1 MRALARL
8 ATVAGLAAL
17 LVPLSAPA
25 QPPEHAGKPPQAE
38 RGGPPAGIGRPLEA
52 LPRDPAPEH
61 RHDRHRDRYER
72 DRFYFSERD
81 RRHIQDWYSR
91 NLPPGLAKQGK
102 IPPGHAKRLS
112 RGEPWPPRG
121 LEYERLPRDLV
132 RRLHPL
138 PDHLRYYRVGTD
150 VIIAD
155 MAGEV
160 VADVVYDILNR

>member
-1 MRALARL
+1 MTHLTRITFAAGPAAALAMAL
-8 ATVAGLAAL
+8 AMAL
-17 LVPLSAPA
+17 PGAPA
-25 QPPEHAGKPPQAE
+25 HAHKPEPSVAQPYHVEGTVLGMARGPE
-38 RGGPPAGIGRPLEA
+38 
-52 LPRDPAPEH
+52 
-61 RHDRHRDRYER
+61 RHDEVEKHRSAESYRFTER
-72 DRFYFSERD
+72 DRHY
-81 RRHIQDWYSR
+81 IQDWYDR

-132 RRLHPL
+132 RQLHPL

-155 MAGEV
+155 MAGQV
-160 VADVVYDILNR
+160 VADVIYDVLNR